1 MAKNPLEF
9 QEDILNL
16 IGKHYPG
23 ATKGNLE
30 QNNQCAGELAMCMG
44 AILAFAFRL
53 NGPVIGRTVLQ
64 TMVLKIIENATNI
77 DQTAGDSIRDSLG
90 KIMAPGPQATQ

>member
-1 MAKNPLEF
+1 VAKNPLEF
-9 QEDILNL
+9 QEDVLNL

-23 ATKGNLE
+23 ATKGNVE
-30 QNNQCAGELAMCMG
+30 QNSQCAGELAMCMG

-64 TMVLKIIENATNI
+64 TMVTKIVENATAI
-77 DQTAGDSIRDSLG
+77 DQTAGDTIRNSLPN
-90 KIMAPGPQATQ
+90 IIAPSTKQ